1 MFFSASPAFVF
12 TLTVLLCIPS
22 ILVHALAHPP
32 LWDGHARR
40 VFEKRDTFS
49 TSGLSLASWIWLP
62 EPDLLTTAPL
72 GNAAFIKTFATPAGK
87 TAASAV
93 IAITVD
99 NNYTLWVNGQAIGET
114 GPGGEYSWQTA
125 QVFEAQLNASAN
137 VFSVLGNN
145 VQFPDDTPGSAN
157 PAGLLAAIRVLY
169 SDGSNDTILSDSTWL
184 VSSTVPSDFPLPA
197 DVSKFVAA
205 QVATQYGTGP
215 WGTSV
220 TAAAPNNLTL
230 AGSAW
235 IWNTSNSGAN
245 APVGTIG
252 FRKTIVTPTDK
263 TATSATILA
272 SVDNTFQMYVNG
284 QYVGSPPLD
293 DNAPNSPSSWEYAQ
307 RISVSLTPSSN
318 IFTVLATNFPPQAGS
333 TTSGAGFIAAIQVDY
348 TDGTNDVF
356 GTDTTW
362 LTGPVT
368 SASAF
373 LATADS
379 ALSPPIVQ
387 GTYGMA
393 PWGNIGTVDALN
405 ALNIPGN
412 NAAIAAGPTSSGSP
426 TSGLAAPTTI
436 LPSFVPNYSPT
447 PTSATDKSAGAR
459 TNGHTAAVLLFVS
472 FVVSVVL

>member
-1 MFFSASPAFVF
+1 MSFRPASPAFVF
-12 TLTVLLCIPS
+12 TLTLLLCIPS
-22 ILVHALAHPP
+22 ILVQARPT
-32 LWDGHARR
+32 LWDGQ
-40 VFEKRDTFS
+40 VFKKRDTFS
-49 TSGLSLASWIWLP
+49 TSVLFLASWIWLP

-99 NNYTLWVNGQAIGET
+99 NNYTLWVNGQAIGES
-114 GPGGEYSWQTA
+114 GPGEYAWQTA
-125 QVFEAQLNASAN
+125 QVFEAQLNATAN
-137 VFSVLGNN
+137 VFSVLGDNAQLPANN
-145 VQFPDDTPGSAN
+145 PGSAN
-157 PAGLLAAIRVLY
+157 PAGLLAAIQVLY

-220 TAAAPNNLTL
+220 TAAAPNPLTL

-235 IWNTSNSGAN
+235 LWDTSNSGAN

-252 FRKTIVTPTDK
+252 FRKTIVTPAGK
-263 TATSATILA
+263 TATSATILV

-284 QYVGSPPLD
+284 QYVGSPPFD

-307 RISVSLTPSSN
+307 RISVSLTLSSN
-318 IFTVLATNFPPQAGS
+318 ILTVLATNFPPQAGS

-379 ALSPPIVQ
+379 ALLPSIAQ

-393 PWGNIGTVDALN
+393 PWGDIGTVDALN
-405 ALNIPGN
+405 ALDIPGN
-412 NAAIAAGPTSSGSP
+412 NAAAPTISGS
-426 TSGLAAPTTI
+426 SLAAPTTV
-436 LPSFVPNYSPT
+436 LPSFVPNSPT
-447 PTSATDKSAGAR
+447 PVADKSAGAK
-459 TNGHTAAVLLFVS
+459 TNGHIGAILLFVS